1 MENITCSDCGLARQ
15 SELSSTSIRP
25 PCERCGSNAIIIN
38 LAVEEMISIS
48 SQCVAE
54 LIPGKQNR
62 DWKQR
67 WELLENDFE
76 EIAAPRFNP
85 MNRYAIHIAYQR
97 LCSFYI
103 HAYHLKDAL
112 KFASSELGLSKS
124 VIEYEIKNDPRLAI
138 LADLANLDKHS
149 QLTNKP
155 RSGAIP
161 DCKISG
167 IDNSVGNGW
176 SLSGKINHD
185 ADLKDGIIVARD
197 ALTAWHEKLSM
208 WGLI

>member
-1 MENITCSDCGLARQ
+1 MARQ

-48 SQCVAE
+48 SQCIAE

-67 WELLENDFE
+67 WELLKHDFE
-76 EIAAPRFNP
+76 EIAAPRSNS
-85 MNRYAIHIAYQR
+85 MSRDAIHIAYQR

-103 HAYHLKDAL
+103 YAYHLKDAL
-112 KFASSELGLSKS
+112 KSASSEHGISKS
-124 VIEYEIKNDPRLAI
+124 VIESEITNDSRLAI

-161 DCKISG
+161 NCKISG
-167 IDNSVGNGW
+167 IDNADGSGWLLSV
-176 SLSGKINHD
+176 KINHGV
-185 ADLKDGIIVARD
+185 DLKDGIVVAKD
-197 ALTAWHEKLSM
+197 ALTAWHEKLNM
-208 WGLI
+208 WGLL